1 MVSGTQMI
9 IALVIGVVLLIYLIL
24 KTKIHAFPALIISAS
39 VIGLMGGLGP
49 EKTITA
55 ISNGFGSTLGS
66 IGIVIGL
73 GVMMGKLLEIS
84 GGAEQMA
91 ASFLKTVGEGR
102 EEWALGLTGAAVSIP
117 VFCDSGFVIL
127 VGLAKSLAKKTGR
140 SVVVLGIALAAGL
153 VATHHTV
160 PPTPGPLAV
169 AGIYGADIGQMILV
183 GLILTVFI
191 LLGTILYARTLDKKI
206 KINVDDLIDQA
217 ALKVSEAD
225 LPGPV
230 LSFSPIVVPIFLIL
244 LNTLFSAL
252 QLDNVLSSLV
262 AFIGNP
268 AIAVMVGLLI
278 AIYGLTGQLKAEEI
292 TEKLESSLSSA
303 AVIIFVTGAGGALG
317 SVLRTSGIGDFVA
330 ARVAEFSIPML
341 LIPFVIATL
350 VRIVQGSG
358 TVAMITAAS
367 ITAPIIAHSNLN
379 PVIAAQATTVGA
391 MIFSYFNDS
400 FFWVVTK
407 FLGLD
412 VKQGIKSWSM
422 TTTVAWLSGLFGLII
437 INIFI

>member
-341 LIPFVIATL
+341 LIPFAIATL

>member
-1 MVSGTQMI
+1 MTSGVQMI
-9 IALVIGVVLLIYLIL
+9 LALLIGVGLLIYLIL

-39 VIGLMGGLGP
+39 VIGIIGGLGP
-49 EKTITA
+49 AQTIEA
-55 ISNGFGSTLGS
+55 ISSGFGGTLGS

-91 ASFLKTVGEGR
+91 ASFLKTVGKGR

-127 VGLAKSLAKKTGR
+127 IGLAKSLSKKTGR
-140 SVVVLGIALAAGL
+140 SIVVLGISLAAGL

-183 GLILTVFI
+183 GLFLACFI
-191 LLGTILYARTLDKKI
+191 LVGTILYAKTLAKKI
-206 KINVDDLIDQA
+206 EIDVDDLIDQA
-217 ALKVSEAD
+217 AQKFDEEQ
-225 LPGPV
+225 LPAAG
-230 LSFSPIVVPIFLIL
+230 LSFSPIAVPIFLIL
-244 LNTLFSAL
+244 LNTLFSAFKIE
-252 QLDNVLSSLV
+252 NSLV
-262 AFIGNP
+262 SVVTFLGDP
-268 AIAVMVGLLI
+268 AIAVMIGLLI
-278 AIYGLTGQLKAEEI
+278 AIYGLVSKLETAEI
-292 TEKLESSLSSA
+292 TEQLEKSLASA

-317 SVLRTSGIGDFVA
+317 SVLRASGIGDFVA
-330 ARVAEFSIPML
+330 EQVAEFSIPML

-350 VRIVQGSG
+350 VRLVQGSG

-367 ITAPIIAHSNLN
+367 ITAPIVANSSLN

-412 VKQGIKSWSM
+412 VKQGIRAWSM
-422 TTTVAWLSGLFGLII
+422 TTTVAWLSGLVGLVIM
-437 INIFI
+437 NIFI

>member
-1 MVSGTQMI
+1 MTSGVQMI
-9 IALVIGVVLLIYLIL
+9 LALLIGVGLLIYLIL

-39 VIGLMGGLGP
+39 AIGLIGGLGP
-49 EKTITA
+49 AQTIEA
-55 ISNGFGSTLGS
+55 ISSGFGGTLGS

-91 ASFLKTVGEGR
+91 ASFLKTVGKGR

-127 VGLAKSLAKKTGR
+127 IGLAKSLSKKTGR
-140 SVVVLGIALAAGL
+140 SIVVLGISLAAGL

-183 GLILTVFI
+183 GLILACFI
-191 LLGTILYARTLDKKI
+191 LVGTILYAKTLAKKI
-206 KINVDDLIDQA
+206 KIDVDDLIEQADQ
-217 ALKVSEAD
+217 KFDESE
-225 LPGPV
+225 LPAPG
-230 LSFSPIVVPIFLIL
+230 LSFSPIAVPIFLIL
-244 LNTLFSAL
+244 LNTLFSAFEVE
-252 QLDNVLSSLV
+252 NSLASV
-262 AFIGNP
+262 VTFLGNP
-268 AIAVMVGLLI
+268 AIAVMIGLLI
-278 AIYGLTGQLKAEEI
+278 AIYGLVSKLETAEI
-292 TEKLESSLSSA
+292 TEQLEKSLASA

-317 SVLRTSGIGDFVA
+317 SVLRASGIGDFVA
-330 ARVAEFSIPML
+330 EQVAEFSIPML

-350 VRIVQGSG
+350 VRLVQGSG

-367 ITAPIIAHSNLN
+367 ITAPIVANSSLN

-412 VKQGIKSWSM
+412 VKQGIRAWSM
-422 TTTVAWLSGLFGLII
+422 TTTVAWLSGLVGLVI